1 MSRRGDGRQGFL
13 EVSVPRTSEVPGTD
27 KVLPHNFVTLAL
39 PHYDVLLMYAERRPT
54 ARTVQSGAFDY
65 LNYVLTGIEGKRGL
79 AHEVLGNS
87 SGEDA
92 ECTVRRIRK
101 SESRFGMLLVTTRP
115 SLRLNPEVHNLV
127 LRVQGICAR
136 ASVQP
141 IPLTQKGLFNRSGE
155 LRAPPKDGQEEN
167 EACGEG
173 DERSRDSS
181 LRTLGGNGPDRIRT
195 YDQGIHSAPVFPPG
209 VDYLF
214 TRAPGEPPREISL
227 AMTGEHASGCQ
238 TRNFAGARQVRVGAG
253 RSSLLSRALEP
264 SGSLCTFRRCTG
276 GSAQG
281 CHGATAEGF
290 PEFIPSTSR
299 VSARRHLIDESPA
312 LTAVL
317 QAQRAAIVAAL
328 SRSEAKQ
335 RAARVAVGTTVP
347 GERNLADAAVTGSA
361 GVHRALVPRRCVAF
375 MRHAGWM

>member
-1 MSRRGDGRQGFL
+1 MGPHVKDTVPMSRRGDGRQGFF
-13 EVSVPRTSEVPGTD
+13 EVSVPRTSEVPGTN
-27 KVLPHNFVTLAL
+27 KVLPHNFVTIAL

-87 SGEDA
+87 SPGEDA

-101 SESRFGMLLVTTRP
+101 SEGRLGMLLVTTRP

-181 LRTLGGNGPDRIRT
+181 LRTLGGNGPGRIRT

-281 CHGATAEGF
+281 CHGPRGSKVSLNSSRPLHAFPREG
-290 PEFIPSTSR
+290 TYQ
-299 VSARRHLIDESPA
+299 DESPA

-317 QAQRAAIVAAL
+317 QAQRPAIVAA
-328 SRSEAKQ
+328 
-335 RAARVAVGTTVP
+335 P
-347 GERNLADAAVTGSA
+347 
-361 GVHRALVPRRCVAF
+361 
-375 MRHAGWM
+375 